1 MRLALL
7 FTWLCILTATLAG
20 CQNQTPVLQAATIQ
34 ATDLVDQAAAEAT
47 AIIQSARATALLEQA
62 RAQAAA
68 LLQPAQTGAPLPAVS
83 ATLEP
88 PAAASQAV
96 AAVSPQAAPPAAPGY
111 SIPTDI
117 VLPVEPIARQ
127 GEVQLLSVTFAAD
140 GGFIMVNFI
149 VPPSLASE
157 LYQGRLSVTDE
168 ATGEVYDAIP
178 VMPVIGPLI
187 GRPIQEG
194 QRGYVMLINRA
205 PQLKPGA
212 LATVVIVDARFEHIP
227 VQ

>member
-1 MRLALL
+1 MLAFSLV
-7 FTWLCILTATLAG
+7 G
-20 CQNQTPVLQAATIQ
+20 CQNRTPVLQSATVQ

-68 LLQPAQTGAPLPAVS
+68 LLQPAATQAPLPAVS
-83 ATLEP
+83 ATLELP
-88 PAAASQAV
+88 AASQA
-96 AAVSPQAAPPAAPGY
+96 AGAEPAQATLPPAPGY

-117 VLPVEPIARQ
+117 VLPVEVIARQ
-127 GEVQLLSVTFAAD
+127 GDVQLLGVTFAAD
-140 GGFIMVNFI
+140 SGFIMVNFI

-157 LYQGRLSVTDE
+157 MYHGRFSVTDE
-168 ATGEVYDAIP
+168 ATGEVYNEIP

-205 PQLKPGA
+205 PQLEPGA
-212 LATVVIVDARFEHIP
+212 LVTVVIVDARFEHIP